1 MPEEILKTT
10 ETTEGFL
17 SPLFTMIKV
26 IFQELCKLKFHC
38 YEALTDDLKSRY
50 LDWLTDLKG
59 VASS

>member
-1 MPEEILKTT
+1 
-10 ETTEGFL
+10 
-17 SPLFTMIKV
+17 MIKV